1 MPKQQP
7 SRPLDTLLTMPAN
20 TPITPKEAAS
30 IVRKSEEALAQD
42 RSRGV
47 GIPYYRI
54 GRSIR
59 YRLGAVL
66 GHPDQAVQAAA

>member
-1 MPKQQP
+1 
-7 SRPLDTLLTMPAN
+7 MPAN
-20 TPITPKEAAS
+20 APITPKEAAE

-66 GHPDQAVQAAA
+66 GQHEQAAQSAA